1 MTAPD
6 AAVAAAATAAAAAVT
21 AVLGAAGDA
30 TVRDYIASCLADEEG
45 EDWGDPEA
53 VEEAFGDM
61 LVSAGCCPDGAS
73 AQAACAA
80 LAARLGGPKKAPAAG
95 GTPSDPTTRGP
106 VVLDDISRISL
117 HASEVLTAK
126 DALRTAFP
134 EAAGVVSA
142 ASLAV
147 TDKDRARLAKRAE
160 AEEVK
165 ARAAADA
172 HVAAAAAAAAGDAPT
187 VVRNAG
193 GGGQRDLK
201 LEGIALSNGGA
212 NLIEDAALLLAAGRT
227 YGLVGRNG
235 AGKTTLLRALA
246 SRSLAGIPPTMQIL
260 HVEQEIVADATPVL
274 QAVLATD
281 TERTALLAEE
291 ADLMGRLEGGCGD
304 GGGGGGG
311 GDGSS
316 AAISGR
322 LAAVAARLAGIDAA
336 GAEARAASILAGLG
350 FEARSLSRPTKE
362 FSGGWRMRV
371 ALARALFISP
381 DVLLLDEP
389 TNHLDLHA
397 VLWLEDFLLAYPKT
411 VLIVSHARDFLNAV
425 TDGIIHLAHKRLTA
439 YKGNFDAFVEAAAE
453 RAQCEAAAAAGVER
467 QKAHM
472 QAFVDRFR
480 FNANRAALV
489 QSRLKAIARLG
500 EGGADGGPP
509 LGEADDDSDLVFAF
523 PPPPDP
529 VAGPMVQ
536 LNDASFSYPAR
547 SADGEAGKAG
557 DAPAPGPPLLTGLNF
572 GVDSRTRVALVGANG
587 SGKSTLLKLM
597 TGGLEPSGGTVTR
610 NPKAR
615 VATFSQHAVDG
626 LDLALSP
633 LDALCRKFA
642 ASNVKEQDMRAH
654 LGRFGVSGPLAL
666 QRMYTMSG
674 GQKVRVA
681 LAAATFTKPHVLF
694 LDEPTNHLSAEAVE
708 ALVDGLVAYE
718 GGLVLISHDGH
729 LIDSVVA
736 GGRGGGG
743 GEDGS
748 GGAPPG
754 RLWCVE
760 GGRVTPFDGGFA
772 AYRRKVKAAMGAAG
786 GMKM

>member
-1 MTAPD
+1 MTAD
-6 AAVAAAATAAAAAVT
+6 ASAAVAAI
-21 AVLGAAGDA
+21 LGSSGDP
-30 TVRDYIASCLADEEG
+30 TVRDYIASCLADGEG
-45 EDWGDPEA
+45 EDWGDAGA
-53 VEEAFGDM
+53 VEEAFADM
-61 LVSAGCCPDGAS
+61 LVSAGVCADAGA
-73 AQAACAA
+73 AAAACAA
-80 LAARLGGPKKAPAAG
+80 LAARLGGNKGEDGGGGGGATAAA
-95 GTPSDPTTRGP
+95 RGP

-134 EAAGVVSA
+134 EAAGVISA

-160 AEEVK
+160 AEELK

-172 HVAAAAAAAAGDAPT
+172 HVAAAALAAAGDAPT

-201 LEGIALSNGGA
+201 LESINLSNGGA
-212 NLIEDAALLLAAGRT
+212 NLIEDASLLLAAGRT

-246 SRSLAGIPPTMQIL
+246 ARAIAGIPPTMQIL

-291 ADLMGRLEGGCGD
+291 ADLMARLEGV
-304 GGGGGGG
+304 GGGEERKGE
-311 GDGSS
+311 DGSS
-316 AAISGR
+316 AAISAR
-322 LAAVAARLAGIDAA
+322 LTSVAARLAAIDAA

-350 FEARSLSRPTKE
+350 FEAHLLSRPTKE

-397 VLWLEDFLLAYPKT
+397 VLWLEDFIAAYPKT

-425 TDGIIHLAHKRLTA
+425 TDGIIHLAHKRLTP

-453 RAQCEAAAAAGVER
+453 RARCEAAAAAGVER

-480 FNANRAALV
+480 YNANRAALV

-500 EGGADGGPP
+500 EGGGGADGGPP
-509 LGEADDDSDLVFAF
+509 LGDADDDSDLVFAF

-529 VAGPMVQ
+529 VAGPMVT
-536 LNDASFSYPAR
+536 LTDASFAYPAR
-547 SADGEAGKAG
+547 GEDGEDGVAGAR
-557 DAPAPGPPLLTGLNF
+557 PAPGPPLLTGLNF

-597 TGGLEPSGGTVTR
+597 TGGLEPSGGTVSL

-633 LDALCRKFA
+633 LDALVRKFA

-708 ALVDGLVAYE
+708 ALVDGLAAYE

-743 GEDGS
+743 EGDGA
-748 GGAPPG
+748 GRGDAPPPG

-772 AYRRKVKAAMGAAG
+772 AYRRKVKAASAAG
-786 GMKM
+786 LRM

>member
-6 AAVAAAATAAAAAVT
+6 AAAAVAT
-21 AVLGAAGDA
+21 VLGSAGDP
-30 TVRDYIASCLADEEG
+30 TVRDYIASCLADGEG
-45 EDWGDPEA
+45 EDWGDAEA
-53 VEEAFGDM
+53 IEEAFGDM
-61 LVSAGCCPDGAS
+61 LVSAGVCADAGA
-73 AQAACAA
+73 ARAACEN
-80 LAARLGGPKKAPAAG
+80 LAARLGGGTKKDAAAA
-95 GTPSDPTTRGP
+95 SSRGP

-134 EAAGVVSA
+134 EAAGVISA

-160 AEEVK
+160 AEEIK

-172 HVAAAAAAAAGDAPT
+172 HVAAAALAAAGDAPT

-212 NLIEDAALLLAAGRT
+212 NLIEDASLLLAAGRT

-246 SRSLAGIPPTMQIL
+246 SRSLDGIPPAMQIL
-260 HVEQEIVADATPVL
+260 HVEQEIVADGTPILDV
-274 QAVLATD
+274 VLATD
-281 TERTALLAEE
+281 TERSALLAEE
-291 ADLMGRLEGGCGD
+291 ADLMSRLEGEGGEAKKGD
-304 GGGGGGG
+304 
-311 GDGSS
+311 SS
-316 AAISGR
+316 ASISAR
-322 LAAVAARLAGIDAA
+322 LATVAARLAAIDAP
-336 GAEARAASILAGLG
+336 GAESRAASILAGLG
-350 FEARSLSRPTKE
+350 FEAHHLRRPTKE

-453 RAQCEAAAAAGVER
+453 RARCEAAAAAGVER

-480 FNANRAALV
+480 YNANRAALV
-489 QSRLKAIARLG
+489 QSRLKAIARLA
-500 EGGADGGPP
+500 EGGEEGAPP

-529 VAGPMVQ
+529 VSGPFVT
-536 LNDASFSYPAR
+536 LSDASFSYPAR
-547 SADGEAGKAG
+547 AADGEEGKAG
-557 DAPAPGPPLLTGLNF
+557 DAPASGPPLLTALNF
-572 GVDSRTRVALVGANG
+572 GVDARTRVALVGANG
-587 SGKSTLLKLM
+587 CGKSTLLKLM
-597 TGGLEPSGGTVTR
+597 TGVLEPTAGSVTR

-615 VATFSQHAVDG
+615 IATFSQHAVDG

-642 ASNVKEQDMRAH
+642 ATNVKEQDMRAH

-681 LAAATFTKPHVLF
+681 LAAATFTKPHALF

-708 ALVDGLVAYE
+708 ALVDGLAAYE

-729 LIDSVVA
+729 LIDSVVS
-736 GGRGGGG
+736 GRGA
-743 GEDGS
+743 ED
-748 GGAPPG
+748 GAPPG

-760 GGRVTPFDGGFA
+760 SGRVTPFDGGFA
-772 AYRRKVKAAMGAAG
+772 AYRRKVKAASAAG
-786 GMKM
+786 MRQQ